1 MLIPFPGLGRQC
13 EQLIARMGDED
24 RSGKDMNSE
33 TSAFPGDFA
42 LDAFFT
48 AMPANLKA
56 SARNGEGHLKIIKA
70 QGRMLQGHLNASHAL
85 ELSSAQAL
93 DAAARSY
100 GFTDYNQA
108 RAVLLASGQRS
119 ASSATVHSE
128 LPADPWVSMATVF
141 QEGGF
146 VVGNGDGPALDYAV
160 RARPGVITAYDAPM
174 TEEPPKEWYFTRTRG
189 PFSKVKFEGKGS
201 VVVRPLDPLRE
212 TAQVPRFIDRA
223 ARLDAQGFR
232 SYLLLSR
239 AVVSNRDLR
248 ELLAIRQAF
257 IPVVEG
263 YAYPGSGME
272 GVPDFLWDSAYAV
285 FLSQTET
292 TDALFR
298 HVPHVAKA
306 LGVTEERALY
316 LLSRVPS
323 DRYLRIPPARQE

>member
-13 EQLIARMGDED
+13 EQLKARMGDED
-24 RSGKDMNSE
+24 RSGKNMKSE

-42 LDAFFT
+42 LDAFFS

-56 SARNGEGHLKIIKA
+56 SAKNGESHLKILKA
-70 QGRMLQGHLNASHAL
+70 QGRMLQGHLSASHAL

-93 DAAARSY
+93 DTVARSY

-108 RAVLLASGQRS
+108 RDALFATGLRGASADTRP
-119 ASSATVHSE
+119 E
-128 LPADPWVSMATVF
+128 LPPDPWVSMATVF

-146 VVGNGDGPALDYAV
+146 VVGKGDGSAMDFAI
-160 RARPGVITAYDAPM
+160 RARPGVITAYDAHM
-174 TEEPPKEWYFTRTRG
+174 TEEAPKEWYFARTRG
-189 PFSKVKFEGKGS
+189 PFSKKKFEGKGS
-201 VVVRPLDPLRE
+201 VVVWPLDPRTE
-212 TAQVPRFIDRA
+212 TAQVPRFVERA
-223 ARLDAQGFR
+223 TRLAQEFR

-239 AVVSNRDLR
+239 GVLTNRDLR
-248 ELLAIRQAF
+248 ELLASRRAF

-263 YAYPGSGME
+263 YAFPGSGME
-272 GVPDFLWDSAYAV
+272 GVPDFLWDSAYAI

-298 HVPHVAKA
+298 HVPYVAKA
-306 LGVTEERALY
+306 LDVTQERALY